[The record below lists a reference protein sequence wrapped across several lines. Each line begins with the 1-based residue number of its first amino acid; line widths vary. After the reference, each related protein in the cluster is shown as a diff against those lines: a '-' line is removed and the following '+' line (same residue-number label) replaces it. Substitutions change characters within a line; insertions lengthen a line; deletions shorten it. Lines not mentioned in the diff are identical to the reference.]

1 MTSVQKRME
10 PRRSLLGASVD
21 VTDARKPAE
30 SGSGHLVRPG
40 GVVEHVVD
48 REAGSDL
55 DADPI
60 RSPPASERLDHFPG
74 EAGSLL
80 QRTSVGV
87 GTAIRSRHLERIGK
101 VPVERA
107 ATSGSREAGRTARR
121 ARRPPAAPAS
131 PGARRRRS
139 VGSRRPSSGRRPRG
153 RGGSGS
159 HRPGR
164 LARASR

>member
-1 MTSVQKRME
+1 M
-10 PRRSLLGASVD
+10 GALVD

-30 SGSGHLVRPG
+30 FGSGHLVRPG

-121 ARRPPAAPAS
+121 APAAGSAS
-131 PGARRRRS
+131 QSWSA
-139 VGSRRPSSGRRPRG
+139 
-153 RGGSGS
+153 
-159 HRPGR
+159 
-164 LARASR
+164 AA